1 MNDADNPRGSTARNP
16 DRVQVRSG
24 KRDRAVT
31 VARRAALVLSLALAA
46 CGGGG
51 GGGSSDSWGGGVF
64 DDWTALIQRSWS
76 LDPGTE
82 GFFCQRIRI
91 EKDTYVSA
99 FQTRAPAGTH
109 RMHLSVS
116 STGTPLGDYDCNMA
130 VINGEQM
137 VFGGGAGSDDIEFP
151 AGVAVKLPAGKYLNL
166 IVHAHNSSTTSPLT
180 GTSGVFVK
188 TVPASEVQ
196 HEADMIFLGTFDLHI
211 PPTNQPWIEPGS
223 CVLPDRWTI
232 VNLWPVMN
240 RYGKHQKVTV
250 RRGDNRIETLLDADH
265 SPSAQRN
272 YPLPS
277 TVFEPNDE
285 LRVEC
290 TYVNDT
296 NITYPPGSEI
306 QYAESVIGEMC
317 FTGLYKY
324 PTGGTPYFCAAF

>member
-1 MNDADNPRGSTARNP
+1 MKRKGTAP
-16 DRVQVRSG
+16 IL
-24 KRDRAVT
+24 
-31 VARRAALVLSLALAA
+31 AALTLGLAA

-51 GGGSSDSWGGGVF
+51 DGGGGGGGGSTVPDPVEPGL
-64 DDWTALIQRSWS
+64 TALIERSWT
-76 LDPGTE
+76 LDPLVE
-82 GFFCQRIRI
+82 DFRCRRIRI
-91 EKDTYVSA
+91 EEDTYVSA
-99 FQTRAPAGTH
+99 FQARAPAGTH
-109 RMHLSVS
+109 RMYLSIS

-211 PPTNQPWIEPGS
+211 PPTNQSWIEPGS
-223 CVLPDRWTI
+223 CVVPDRWTI

-250 RRGDNRIETLLDADH
+250 RRGDNSIETLLDADH

-296 NITYPPGSEI
+296 NITYPPGFEI

-324 PTGGTPYFCAAF
+324 PTGGNPYFCAAF